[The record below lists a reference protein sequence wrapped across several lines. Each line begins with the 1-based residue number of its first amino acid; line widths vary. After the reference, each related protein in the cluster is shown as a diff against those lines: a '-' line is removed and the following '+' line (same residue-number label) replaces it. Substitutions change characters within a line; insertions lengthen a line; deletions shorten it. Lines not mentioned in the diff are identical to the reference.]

1 MAEKAW
7 RIFKDKMKNKRQG
20 VSRGKRTDN
29 IDKSPEGD
37 TITVQRLS
45 ASVTGTAQKYARI
58 GAREFVPYGFDD
70 FTLENIKS
78 ACTKHFGIDRSMY
91 YCDVVAGEQGPSCH
105 ATKQIPDFKVI
116 HVRFVERAV
125 VDLDEGP
132 EPGPEES
139 QPEFPASKKRCLPE
153 SQLKRKSQPSTSAP
167 SPCKSKFVARSL
179 SVVDMLKLGKGIV
192 KTTTSINIYPFGF
205 DSMTWSRTPSNIEFT
220 IDEEPF
226 GVGGFR
232 KAFKA
237 KSLEKE
243 FTSNTWVVKKYMAKA
258 VEDITTTGQTVEQ
271 HTKKVVQMHYL
282 ARNMAARLEEELK
295 KKDVIALFEPTM
307 KYNRIFFGMIGDEC
321 VTVEEYIEGKFTKYL
336 NNNGDIFGDEG
347 DVYLEKAEN
356 LVHYSH
362 RTSEKELMLLD
373 IQGCGNILCD
383 PEIASKRL
391 YADQEMLFCTGN
403 LTEIAITNFIQR
415 HKCNLYCNLLDLPPL
430 SS

>member
-1 MAEKAW
+1 
-7 RIFKDKMKNKRQG
+7 MKNKRQG

-29 IDKSPEGD
+29 TDKSPEGD

-45 ASVTGTAQKYARI
+45 ASVTGKAQKYARI

-116 HVRFVERAV
+116 HVHFVERAV

-132 EPGPEES
+132 EPGAEES
-139 QPEFPASKKRCLPE
+139 QSEFPASKKRCLPE

-192 KTTTSINIYPFGF
+192 KTTISINIYPFDF

-243 FTSNTWVVKKYMAKA
+243 FTTLGW
-258 VEDITTTGQTVEQ
+258 
-271 HTKKVVQMHYL
+271 
-282 ARNMAARLEEELK
+282 
-295 KKDVIALFEPTM
+295 
-307 KYNRIFFGMIGDEC
+307 
-321 VTVEEYIEGKFTKYL
+321 
-336 NNNGDIFGDEG
+336 
-347 DVYLEKAEN
+347 
-356 LVHYSH
+356 
-362 RTSEKELMLLD
+362 
-373 IQGCGNILCD
+373 
-383 PEIASKRL
+383 
-391 YADQEMLFCTGN
+391 
-403 LTEIAITNFIQR
+403 
-415 HKCNLYCNLLDLPPL
+415 
-430 SS
+430 